1 MTPVAPGLAPRLLA
15 CVAGL
20 ALAGAAAGGQ
30 PLADDRGRMM
40 HLARPAQRIVT
51 LAPGLT
57 ELAFAAGAGDR
68 LAGVSAWSDYPEA
81 ARRLPRVGDAA
92 RLDAERILLLGPDLL
107 LAWRSGN
114 PAGEVARLERL
125 GLPVFA
131 LEPARLADVPR
142 VLRTIGALAGTEAAA
157 ERAAAGF
164 EAEMEALRSRY
175 GARPRVAVFYE
186 IWDEPLLTVNR
197 EHIISDVIA
206 LCGGRNVFADA
217 PLLTPAVSP
226 ESLLAADP
234 DVIVA
239 SLSTDNAAAARKLR
253 KVPSLRAAARGRV
266 FVVPPDLIQ
275 RATPRIIEGA
285 RQVCEALE
293 HARRAPEGSSYKGQG
308 SRNGNE

>member
-1 MTPVAPGLAPRLLA
+1 MSIATRFAPLLA
-15 CVAGL
+15 L
-20 ALAGAAAGGQ
+20 LLAGMAAAA
-30 PLADDRGRMM
+30 PLADDRGRPL
-40 HLARPAQRIVT
+40 HLRAPASRIVT

-57 ELAFAAGAGDR
+57 ELAFAAGAGGK
-68 LAGVSAWSDYPEA
+68 LVGVSAWSDYPEA
-81 ARRLPRVGDAA
+81 ARRLPQVGDSS

-107 LAWRSGN
+107 LGWLSGN
-114 PAGEVARLERL
+114 PAGEIARLERL

-131 LEPARLADVPR
+131 VEPARLADVPR
-142 VLRTIGALAGTEAAA
+142 VLRVIGALAGTEAEA
-157 ERAAAGF
+157 ERAAAAF
-164 EAEMEALRSRY
+164 EAEVSALRARY
-175 GARPRVAVFYE
+175 GARPRVSVFYE
-186 IWDEPLLTVNR
+186 IWDEPLLTVNG
-197 EHIISDVIA
+197 EHIISDVIR

-234 DVIVA
+234 DVIIA
-239 SLSTDNAAAARKLR
+239 SVSSGAHAAARRLR
-253 KVPSLRAAARGRV
+253 KLPSLRAAAGGRV
-266 FVVPPDLIQ
+266 FTVPADFIQ